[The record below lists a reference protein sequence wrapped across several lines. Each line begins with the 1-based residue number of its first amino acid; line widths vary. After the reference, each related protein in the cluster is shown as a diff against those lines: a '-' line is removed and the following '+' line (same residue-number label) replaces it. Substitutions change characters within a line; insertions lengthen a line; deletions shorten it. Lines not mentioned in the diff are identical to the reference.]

1 MGQNSVPSQSRNA
14 KDCQQE
20 ILLAKEEAVNQRKSR
35 KESEILRKE
44 QLVTFLLFKH
54 AGQLR

>member
-1 MGQNSVPSQSRNA
+1 MGQGSVPSQSGNT

-20 ILLAKEEAVNQRKSR
+20 ILSAKEEAVNQRKSR
-35 KESEILRKE
+35 KETEILRKE
-44 QLVTFLLFKH
+44 QLVTFSLFKH